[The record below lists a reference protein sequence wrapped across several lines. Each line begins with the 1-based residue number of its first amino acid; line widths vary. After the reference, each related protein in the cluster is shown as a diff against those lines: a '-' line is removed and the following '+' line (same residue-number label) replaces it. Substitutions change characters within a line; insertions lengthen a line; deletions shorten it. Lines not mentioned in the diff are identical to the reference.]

1 MHNLRSHKTDTSIQE
16 LELKLSFPGHSWDLF
31 LAAGVGGGRSW
42 VPLCSAAAFSL
53 LAGRLCNDVWEII
66 SEISP
71 ISLPA
76 VL

>member
-1 MHNLRSHKTDTSIQE
+1 M
-16 LELKLSFPGHSWDLF
+16 GHQWDLF
-31 LAAGVGGGRSW
+31 LAAGMGGGRRW

-53 LAGRLCNDVWEII
+53 LVGQLCNNVWEII

-71 ISLPA
+71 ISLPI